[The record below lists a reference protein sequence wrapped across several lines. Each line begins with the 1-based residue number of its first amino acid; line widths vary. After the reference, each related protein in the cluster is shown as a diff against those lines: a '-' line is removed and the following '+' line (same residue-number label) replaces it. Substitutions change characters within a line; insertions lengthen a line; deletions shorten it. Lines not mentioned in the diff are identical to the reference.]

1 MQAVTGALTHR
12 DLLTAIDQQGFTA
25 TLQLSL
31 CSRTTIVLA
40 DEITLKSRSLLH
52 EYQLVGRHLPTEK
65 EPTPKLF
72 RMRLFATNEV
82 IAKSRFWYF
91 MRKLKKVKK
100 VNGEIV

>member
-1 MQAVTGALTHR
+1 M
-12 DLLTAIDQQGFTA
+12 
-25 TLQLSL
+25 
-31 CSRTTIVLA
+31 
-40 DEITLKSRSLLH
+40 
-52 EYQLVGRHLPTEK
+52 VGRHLPTEK

-100 VNGEIV
+100 VNGEIVGINEVCLSCYVSSTVVQGISCAIPAKKGFVPVVEVKA